1 MVVNRMRGSQWQ
13 SALPTRLVC
22 GRRVWYNVGIGKI
35 LKKGAVK
42 QMIKQMYSRSA
53 EFQRFETLKRNR
65 EKRTQQKLMFLEG
78 VHPIEQA
85 IAHGWQF
92 AAMAYAGG
100 RRLSGWAQDML
111 AKARPEVIYEMSPEL
126 HADLSDRENPCELIA
141 LLRQRTD
148 GLQRL
153 TQAAQSQPNPLFV
166 LFDRPQGPGN
176 LGTLIRSADAFG
188 ACGVLTTGHAADFYD
203 PQCLRATIGTLFA
216 RPFAALESMQDA
228 LDWAASLPVRLN
240 IVGTSAHGT
249 CLLEEVDLTGP
260 TLLLVGNE
268 TFGLSKGWK
277 EHCDVLAKIPI
288 QGSASSLNAGCA
300 ASICLYEIDRQ
311 RRQAGRAANC

>member
-1 MVVNRMRGSQWQ
+1 
-13 SALPTRLVC
+13 
-22 GRRVWYNVGIGKI
+22 
-35 LKKGAVK
+35 
-42 QMIKQMYSRSA
+42 MIKQMYARSA

-85 IAHGWQF
+85 IAHGWEF
-92 AAMAYAGG
+92 EAMAYAGG
-100 RRLSGWAQDML
+100 KRLSGWAQDML
-111 AKARPEVIYEMSPEL
+111 GKAQPGVIYEMAPEL
-126 HADLSDRENPCELIA
+126 HAELSDRENPCELIA

-148 GLQRL
+148 GLQRMTEAAR
-153 TQAAQSQPNPLFV
+153 TQKNPLFV

-176 LGTLIRSADAFG
+176 LGTLVRSADAFG

-216 RPFAALESMQDA
+216 CPFAALSSMQEA
-228 LDWAASLPVRLN
+228 LDWVRSLPVRVQ
-240 IVGTSAHGT
+240 IVGTSAKGS
-249 CLLEEVDLTGP
+249 CMLDEVDMTGP
-260 TLLLVGNE
+260 TLLLIGNE

-277 EHCDVLAKIPI
+277 AECDVLTKIPI
-288 QGSASSLNAGCA
+288 CGAASSLNAGCA

-311 RRQAGRAANC
+311 RRMARK